1 MRQNWLYNLVF
12 IVILGLIIFLGL
24 SEKYQLNEDKIQE
37 FSGKIT
43 EIDNNKTIITNEYNQ
58 SYTLKKKI
66 KEDVGTLIKGKCVQN
81 NDVCEVISYEVF
93 KEDVPKY
100 KGIFKDYYNE
110 ALDTL
115 KNMTI
120 EDKIKQVL
128 LPHYNNNLSDYNYG
142 GFVFFEKDFQNKTK
156 DEVIKMIKNLQD
168 NVKIPLLI
176 AADEEGGTVT
186 RISSNKNLVSEYFK
200 SPQSL
205 YKEGGFNK
213 IKEDVLSKSNILESL
228 GINLN
233 LAPVVDVSTNPN
245 DYIYKRTLGLDTAKV
260 TEYAKVVIE
269 TSKNTSV
276 SYTLKHFPGY
286 GNNTDTHKGISID
299 NKSYEEI
306 LSVDIPPFESGIKA
320 GAEAIMFSH
329 NIIKCLDENNPASL
343 SKEVHNLL
351 TNNLNFTGVI
361 ITDDL
366 NMDALKDIENKEVL
380 ALMAGND
387 LLITSNPEESYQ
399 NILDSINNKIISE
412 YDLNNKVLKILS
424 WKYSKGLF

>member
-1 MRQNWLYNLVF
+1 MRQNWFYNLVF
-12 IVILGLIIFLGL
+12 IVILGLVLFLGL
-24 SEKYQLNEDKIQE
+24 SEKYQLNEDVIQE

-43 EIDNNKTIITNEYNQ
+43 EIDKNKTIITNEYNQ
-58 SYTLKKKI
+58 SYTLNKKI
-66 KEDVGTLIKGKCVQN
+66 KEDIGTLIKGKCVKDN
-81 NDVCEVISYEVF
+81 EVCEVISYEVF
-93 KEDVPKY
+93 KEEPEY
-100 KGIFKDYYNE
+100 EGIFKDYYND
-110 ALDTL
+110 ALNTL
-115 KNMTI
+115 KTMTI

-128 LPHYNNNLSDYNYG
+128 LPHYTNNLSDYNYG

-156 DEVIKMIKNLQD
+156 DEVIGMIKNLQN

-176 AADEEGGTVT
+176 ASDEEGGTVT
-186 RISSNKNLVSEYFK
+186 RISSNKNLVKDYFK
-200 SPQSL
+200 SPQNL
-205 YKEGGFNK
+205 YKEGGFDK
-213 IKEDVLSKSNILESL
+213 IKEDVLNKSNILSEL

-233 LAPVVDVSTNPN
+233 LAPVVDVSTNPS
-245 DYIYKRTLGLDTAKV
+245 DYIYKRTLGLDTDKV
-260 TEYAKVVIE
+260 AEYAKVVIE

-320 GAEAIMFSH
+320 GAEAVMFSH

-351 TNNLNFTGVI
+351 MSGLNFMGVI

-366 NMDALKDIENKEVL
+366 NMDALKDIANKEVL

-399 NILDSINNKIISE
+399 NILNGINNKIISE
-412 YDLNNKVLKILS
+412 YDLNSKVLKILS